1 MSEHLNNHSERIEK
15 LLRIA
20 HAVINSDNQRKQI
33 TDNWD
38 VVETVTPYEVMEVL
52 DSLLQEDIPFETIK
66 ENTGKLINVFFKSLS
81 GIEWKKPTEGHL
93 LNLMMQENRE
103 VEKIMEI
110 LREELKA
117 CSKSEDIPAARLLT
131 SVKALKEYELHYTKK
146 ENVIFPVIES
156 TFSKYRCLSLMW
168 SFHDDFRD
176 SISVLEEL
184 LTKRHIDK
192 ALMNNEFGR
201 LFFVVLPIIFR
212 EEQIVFPIALKS
224 IPEKTWDDLL
234 WQCDEIGWSYI
245 KAPAKNAHEVQKNEI
260 ITGQIDLGTGI
271 LTAEQIIMMLN
282 NLPVDITFVDENDEV
297 KYFSGSNHRIFQRSK
312 AIIGRKVQ
320 NCHPHESVHVVNKI
334 LDSFKDGT
342 RSVAEFWIQIKGRFI
357 HIRYF
362 ALRDENHKYKGTIEV
377 SQDTTGIRELRG
389 EQRLLDEEN

>member
-1 MSEHLNNHSERIEK
+1 MSEHLNNHSERIDK
-15 LLRIA
+15 LMRIA
-20 HAVINSDNQRKQI
+20 HSVIKADSPRKHI

-38 VVETVTPYEVMEVL
+38 IVETVTPYEVMEVL
-52 DSLLQEDIPFETIK
+52 DILLQEDIPFETIK
-66 ENTGKLINVFFKSLS
+66 ENTGKLINVFFKSLNRT
-81 GIEWKKPTEGHL
+81 EWEKPDEGHL
-93 LNLMMQENRE
+93 LSYMMQENRE
-103 VEKIMEI
+103 VEKIMET

-117 CSKSEDIPAARLLT
+117 CSKSEDIPAAQLLK
-131 SVKALKEYELHYTKK
+131 SVKALKEYELHYIKK

-156 TFSKYRCLSLMW
+156 TFPKYRCLSLMW

-184 LTKRHIDK
+184 LTKKHIDK
-192 ALMNNEFGR
+192 GLMNNEFGR

-224 IPEKTWDDLL
+224 IPEKTWNDML

-245 KAPAKNAHEVQKNEI
+245 KAPLIVVYEEKENKI
-260 ITGQIDLGTGI
+260 ITGQIDLGTGT
-271 LTAEQIIMMLN
+271 LTAEQLMLMLN

-297 KYFSGSNHRIFQRSK
+297 RYFSGSNHRIFQRSK

-334 LDSFKDGT
+334 IDSFKEGT
-342 RSVAEFWIQIKGRFI
+342 RSVAEFWIQMKGRFI

-362 ALRDENHKYKGTIEV
+362 ALRDEKHNYKGTIEV
-377 SQDTTGIRELRG
+377 SQDATGIRELRG
-389 EQRLLDEEN
+389 EQRLLDD